1 MSNVYIRNMEDFDNI
16 LNSCF
21 HLKLIN
27 TFLPLVIKNLN
38 FEILNLNPKINF
50 DLLFQVQIDRHV

>member
-1 MSNVYIRNMEDFDNI
+1 MSNIYIRNMEDFDNI

-27 TFLPLVIKNLN
+27 AFLPLVIKNLN
-38 FEILNLNPKINF
+38 FEILNLNPKIIF
-50 DLLFQVQIDRHV
+50 